1 MEKTKTIG
9 RVMAALEQGHL
20 RPASA
25 VAAACDPAA
34 TRRFLELLRAP
45 EVSCTE
51 FRVLRAGLDRQGK
64 IRRAEDVGLH
74 QGGSTLAGWYD
85 NMELLT
91 AHTRRL
97 RAVSGYVTI
106 NPVRPKLLARCNNR
120 LGPV

>member
-1 MEKTKTIG
+1 MMEKTKTIG
-9 RVMAALEQGHL
+9 RVMAALEQGLL
-20 RPASA
+20 RPSSA

-45 EVSCTE
+45 EVNCTE

-85 NMELLT
+85 DMELLT

-97 RAVSGYVTI
+97 RAVSG
-106 NPVRPKLLARCNNR
+106 
-120 LGPV
+120 